1 MSDATPTPTDDDSDS
16 SGSTPTPIEYPSRRR
31 NCGCVLAVLLV
42 LAVIAGCGT
51 CLYKSA
57 SKDLWPNSIAEAEC
71 ANLVDYYE
79 GRTSKNAFG
88 MEIKITKFTD
98 LKEVKRSSSELR
110 CVATGKM
117 ENGGM
122 IEWELYYEES
132 GGSLHRGLQLH

>member
-1 MSDATPTPTDDDSDS
+1 MSDTTPTPTSDDSDS

-31 NCGCVLAVLLV
+31 NCGCILAILAV

-57 SKDLWPNSIAEAEC
+57 SEGWPNSIAEAEC

-110 CVATGKM
+110 CIAEGKM
-117 ENGGM
+117 ENGGTM
-122 IEWELYYEES
+122 AWELYYKYS
-132 GGSLHRGLQLH
+132 GDSRERGMQLP